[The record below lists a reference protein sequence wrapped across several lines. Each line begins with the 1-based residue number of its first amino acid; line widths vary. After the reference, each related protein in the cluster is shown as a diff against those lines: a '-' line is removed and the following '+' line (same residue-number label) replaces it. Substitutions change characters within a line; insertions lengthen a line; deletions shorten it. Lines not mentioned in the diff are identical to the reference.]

1 METITLLNCREE
13 RQAYAMLTFPS
24 LHDEL
29 LSESEQRKVAAVGAE
44 LFGKPIG
51 LVWASW
57 WPQRKRGELRTIYI
71 ASAYR
76 GSGIGTAL
84 LKTIERVLAEA
95 GCDTLDFKFRAG
107 TAGAPVWQRMT
118 AQWDLPRTGIL
129 TFTMSIPQFLAQ
141 PWVGAWRTNKRLD
154 IFSWDTLSEA
164 EKARIKEGDND
175 WYPHHLSPF
184 IRERYLVP
192 GLSVGLRDGN
202 ETIGW
207 MTVEEYDD
215 GMVIG
220 DRMFARPPHDGQG
233 RGIML
238 IAEAARR
245 CCEAGFQT
253 ARFDVSIG
261 NVPMRRFVERRMKP
275 CLVDSYE
282 VVHKSKRLG
291 SPQLV
296 SASEADRQ
304 GDDAGGVTIG
314 R

>member
-1 METITLLNCREE
+1 MESITLLNSREE
-13 RQAYAMLTFPS
+13 RQTYAMLTFPS

-29 LSESEQRKVAAVGAE
+29 LSESEQRKVAAVGAQ

-51 LVWASW
+51 LAWASW
-57 WPQRKRGELRTIYI
+57 WPRRGIGELRTIHV

-76 GSGIGTAL
+76 GRGIGTAL
-84 LKTIERVLAEA
+84 LKAIERALAEA
-95 GCDTLDFKFRAG
+95 GCATLDFKFRAG

-118 AQWDLPRTGIL
+118 AHWDLPRIGML

-141 PWVGAWRTNKRLD
+141 PWVGAWRTNERLD
-154 IFSWDTLSEA
+154 VFGWDTLSEA

-184 IRERYLVP
+184 IRERYQIP

-215 GMVIG
+215 GTVIG
-220 DRMFARPPHDGQG
+220 DRMFARPPHDGQS

-238 IAEAARR
+238 IAEAAGR
-245 CCEAGFQT
+245 CREAGFQT
-253 ARFDVSIG
+253 ARFDVSVG

-275 CLVDSYE
+275 CIADSYE
-282 VVHKSKRLG
+282 VVRKSRRLEVLPMLSVSGAEPAKR
-291 SPQLV
+291 
-296 SASEADRQ
+296 
-304 GDDAGGVTIG
+304 
-314 R
+314 